1 MPINNDDHGEVVRL
15 LLQRGRT
22 PTLRDTLQ
30 AQHPPLCYRL
40 AAPLLRLTGGNKG
53 VQLLSLVCSIATLLV
68 LYYLVYIQSVRA
80 RTYGVLMVCFLPQ
93 FVMFSQ

>member
-15 LLQRGRT
+15 LLQRGRM
-22 PTLRDTLQ
+22 PTLWDTLQ
-30 AQHPPLCYRL
+30 AQHPPLCYLL

-68 LYYLVYIQSVRA
+68 L
-80 RTYGVLMVCFLPQ
+80 
-93 FVMFSQ
+93 